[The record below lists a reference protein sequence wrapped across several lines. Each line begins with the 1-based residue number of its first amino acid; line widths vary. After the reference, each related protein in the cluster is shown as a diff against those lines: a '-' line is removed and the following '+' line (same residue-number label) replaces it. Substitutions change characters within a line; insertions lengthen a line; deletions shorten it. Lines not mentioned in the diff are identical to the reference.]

1 VAFSSSKR
9 IESKEKLKAPW
20 GGEKLEHPVEAVIE
34 RIDKKGRTVREYESS
49 YILPPKHFGNTPY
62 FRYFEMVIK
71 DKLSELSLKH
81 EKELEKKFGYNL
93 VDFKVSHQ
101 SVAVSEK
108 DENSENQYTRYVI
121 RTYIPSLSKIGELSP
136 ENWKQLFEE
145 DLRSFHEE
153 VKKETK
159 ELAEKYSKE
168 WKEYL
173 RNPL

>member
-1 VAFSSSKR
+1 M
-9 IESKEKLKAPW
+9 E
-20 GGEKLEHPVEAVIE
+20 
-34 RIDKKGRTVREYESS
+34 
-49 YILPPKHFGNTPY
+49 
-62 FRYFEMVIK
+62 IK

-81 EKELEKKFGYNL
+81 EKELEKKFGNNL

-108 DENSENQYTRYVI
+108 DENSENWYIRYVI
-121 RTYIPSLSKIGELSP
+121 RTYIPSLSKIGGLSP
-136 ENWKQLFEE
+136 ENWKHVFEK
-145 DLRSFHEE
+145 DLHSFHEE
-153 VKKETK
+153 VKKEAK